1 MTEVSKTRHF
11 TFLLYPDSLPED
23 WEMKLENLGVPIAIS
38 PLHDKDKTKSKDK
51 SRPYKKAHYH
61 AIYVANNPVTA
72 DSVRKKLQRAL
83 TSDSVKKVQIVDNIE
98 NMYLYLT
105 HESKDAIAKKKHKY
119 DKKDIKHLNLFD
131 IDRYISLSVED
142 KEYILDQIIDLIRH
156 FKIPNVLDLE
166 AFIIK
171 EGDGYGLQIKDV
183 RTVMKAYNSMLRSY
197 FDAAYQIGKREKN
210 EEIEQLERELQYYRT
225 LHRK

>member
-1 MTEVSKTRHF
+1 MATELTKSRHF
-11 TFLLYPDSLPED
+11 TFLLYPESLSAD
-23 WEMKLENLGVPIAIS
+23 WEIKLEGLGVPIAIS

-51 SRPYKKAHYH
+51 SRVYKKAHYH

-83 TSDSVKKVQIVDNIE
+83 GNQAVKKVQIVDNIE

-105 HESKDAIAKKKHKY
+105 HESKDAVAKKKHKY
-119 DKKDIKHLNLFD
+119 DRQDIKHLNLFD

-142 KEYILDQIIDLIRH
+142 KEFILDKIIDLIRY

-166 AFIIK
+166 DYIINN
-171 EGDGYGLQIKDV
+171 GDDYGLQIKDV
-183 RTVMKAYNSMLRSY
+183 RTVMKSYNSMLRSY
-197 FDAAYQIGKREKN
+197 FDAAYQIVKREEKQDN
-210 EEIEQLERELQYYRT
+210 
-225 LHRK
+225 